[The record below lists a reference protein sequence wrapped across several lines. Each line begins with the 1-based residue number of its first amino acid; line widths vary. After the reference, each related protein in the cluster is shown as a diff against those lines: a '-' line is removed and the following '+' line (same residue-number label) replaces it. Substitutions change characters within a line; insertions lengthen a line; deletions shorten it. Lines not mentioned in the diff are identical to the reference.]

1 MREKMEAY
9 LDNSATT
16 KVFDSVRE
24 IVMKTMEIDY
34 GNPSALHR
42 KGVEAEKYMK
52 DAKRKIAKMLKVEEK
67 EIFFTSG
74 GTESN
79 NLAIIGTAIAN
90 KRNGNHLI
98 TTQIEHPSVTNTM
111 KYLEEQGFQV
121 TYLSVDKNGQVLLE
135 ELEKAI
141 CEDTILVSIMYVN
154 NEIGALEPLEE
165 AVKIIKQKN
174 PKTIIHSDAVQAF
187 GKVRIYPK
195 KIGIDLLSVS
205 GHKIHA
211 PKGVGFLYVDTKV
224 KIKPIS
230 YGGEQQ
236 NGLRSGTLNIPG
248 IADRKSVV

>member
-1 MREKMEAY
+1 M
-9 LDNSATT
+9 
-16 KVFDSVRE
+16 
-24 IVMKTMEIDY
+24 
-34 GNPSALHR
+34 HR

-79 NLAIIGTAIAN
+79 NLAIIGTAMAN

-141 CEDTILVSIMYVN
+141 CESFIFLTETSI
-154 NEIGALEPLEE
+154 
-165 AVKIIKQKN
+165 
-174 PKTIIHSDAVQAF
+174 
-187 GKVRIYPK
+187 
-195 KIGIDLLSVS
+195 
-205 GHKIHA
+205 
-211 PKGVGFLYVDTKV
+211 
-224 KIKPIS
+224 
-230 YGGEQQ
+230 
-236 NGLRSGTLNIPG
+236 
-248 IADRKSVV
+248 